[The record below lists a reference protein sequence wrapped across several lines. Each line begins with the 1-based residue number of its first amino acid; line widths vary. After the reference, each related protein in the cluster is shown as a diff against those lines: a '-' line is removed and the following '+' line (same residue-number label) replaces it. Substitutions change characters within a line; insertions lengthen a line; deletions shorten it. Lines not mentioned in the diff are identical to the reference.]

1 MAKFK
6 KVSFIILVCLAL
18 TIIGSCI
25 VLYWVNPGFLK
36 KSIVFLVELAD
47 KPLPIIGVSV
57 GVFCF
62 TAFQIF
68 SNTNY
73 GKNIYK
79 KAEEQTNNAVAK
91 IESLK
96 CDAEKYYEQ
105 AKQINSDTKAILGE
119 FSAKVDNLSSDIVKV
134 CETSPN
140 VKIQA
145 LGKEI
150 ESKSKEYKQELT
162 EKVENFGKEFES
174 KEQQTINE
182 LIKQVDY
189 LTLKLEKVA
198 DNYEEP
204 KE

>member
-1 MAKFK
+1 MAGWHHQ
-6 KVSFIILVCLAL
+6 L
-18 TIIGSCI
+18 
-25 VLYWVNPGFLK
+25 
-36 KSIVFLVELAD
+36 
-47 KPLPIIGVSV
+47 
-57 GVFCF
+57 
-62 TAFQIF
+62 
-68 SNTNY
+68 
-73 GKNIYK
+73 
-79 KAEEQTNNAVAK
+79 NN
-91 IESLK
+91 
-96 CDAEKYYEQ
+96 
-105 AKQINSDTKAILGE
+105 
-119 FSAKVDNLSSDIVKV
+119 DIVKV

-162 EKVENFGKEFES
+162 EKVENFGKDFET
-174 KEQQTINE
+174 KEQHTINE